1 MKGTMNYL
9 IGMDCGTTNIKA
21 IIMDGNGSIIAS
33 ASRPSSFISIGISG
47 REQDANEWWENS
59 ADIFKELT
67 QKAGAEVVQNIKGIC
82 ISSHTVTLLPVD
94 TDGTPLRN
102 AITYQDSRSAY
113 ELEYIVEKVGFDKF
127 VKIVGGQPSTAF
139 LPNKILWLK
148 KNEPEV
154 FAKTRYFLQASSYI
168 NFKLTG
174 QLTMDLDQALRTQCM
189 DCNTMTWSEEIGKA
203 MDVDLNLV
211 LPQAVS
217 IDTIIGSVTKEV
229 SERTGLPEGMPVLAG
244 CCDAT
249 ASMYATGLVQCGEAG
264 ESSGTTSLVF
274 VGSQEKSPSDVP
286 VVTRPCVLE
295 KMPWVFDAPIQAT
308 GAAIKWYIDT
318 LGAEVRQEANKQGKD
333 VYAYLNELALNANAG
348 AGGLFFF
355 PYLSGER
362 APLWNDHARGMFI
375 GLGINTSQA
384 DLIRSVF
391 EGTAYALRHVLETV
405 KVYGG
410 EAKKLRICG
419 GGAKSRTWCQIKASV
434 LRMPVYLLDENAG
447 DVPVGDALIA
457 GHKVGVF
464 PDLSE
469 AVEKIIKVSTVIEP
483 VEEWADA
490 YDKLYPY
497 YINMYRH
504 LDEDLVNLRYTIKTL
519 DV

>member
-1 MKGTMNYL
+1 MKDYL
-9 IGMDCGTTNIKA
+9 IGMDCGTTNLKA
-21 IIMDGNGSIIAS
+21 VIMDGDGCVLAS
-33 ASRPSSFISIGISG
+33 AGRPSSFISMGVGG
-47 REQDANEWWENS
+47 REQDPNEWWENA
-59 ADIFKELT
+59 ADILKELS
-67 QKAGAEVVQNIKGIC
+67 QAVGEEAVKYIRGIC
-82 ISSHTVTLLPVD
+82 ISSHTVTMLPVD
-94 TDGTPLRN
+94 VSGIPLRN
-102 AITYQDSRSAY
+102 AVTYQDSRSAY
-113 ELEYIVEKVGFDKF
+113 ELEEIVNAVGFENF

-154 FAKTRYFLQASSYI
+154 FARTHYFLQASSYI

-174 QLTMDLDQALRTQCM
+174 NMTMDLDQALRTQCM
-189 DCNTMTWSEEIGKA
+189 DCNTFEWSEEIAKA
-203 MDVDLNLV
+203 IGVDLNRM
-211 LPQAVS
+211 LPKPVS
-217 IDTIIGSVTKEV
+217 MDTVIGTVTKEAA
-229 SERTGLPEGMPVLAG
+229 ERTGLAEGIPVLAG

-249 ASMYATGLVQCGEAG
+249 ASMYASGLVRCGEAT

-274 VGSQEKSPSDVP
+274 VGSQEKSPSDIP

-295 KMPWVFDAPIQAT
+295 RMPWVFDAPIQAT

-318 LGAEVRQEANKQGKD
+318 LGAEALQKASQQGKD
-333 VYAYLNELALNANAG
+333 IYSYLNELALESKAG
-348 AGGLFFF
+348 ADGLFFF

-405 KVYGG
+405 KAYGG
-410 EAKKLRICG
+410 EAKMLRICG

-483 VEEWADA
+483 VEAWADA
-490 YDKLYPY
+490 YDRLYPY
-497 YINMYRH
+497 YIDMYCH
-504 LDEDLVNLRYTIKTL
+504 LDEDLKRLRYTIKEL
-519 DV
+519 M

>member
-1 MKGTMNYL
+1 MDRTRDYL

-21 IIMDGNGSIIAS
+21 VMMDDSGEIAAV
-33 ASRPSSFISIGISG
+33 ASRPSSFISIGTNG
-47 REQDANEWWENS
+47 REQDANEWWENA
-59 ADIFKELT
+59 ADIFRELT
-67 QKAGAEVVQNIKGIC
+67 EIAGAEATANIRGIC
-82 ISSHTVTLLPVD
+82 VSSHTVSLLPVD
-94 TDGTPLRN
+94 AAGVPLCN

-113 ELEYIVEKVGFDKF
+113 ELEEIVGKIGFDRF
-127 VKIVGGQPSTAF
+127 VQIVGGQPSTAF
-139 LPNKILWLK
+139 LPNKLLWFK
-148 KNEPEV
+148 RNKPEV
-154 FAKTRYFLQASSYI
+154 FARTAYFLQASSYI

-174 QLTMDLDQALRTQCM
+174 EMTSDMDQALRTQCM
-189 DCNTMTWSEEIGKA
+189 DFKTFEWSEEIGA
-203 MDVDLNLV
+203 AIGVDLNRM
-211 LPQAVS
+211 LPRAVP
-217 IDTIIGSVTKEV
+217 IDTIIGHVNKEA
-229 SERTGLPEGMPVLAG
+229 SLRTGLPEGIPVLAG

-249 ASMYATGLVQCGEAG
+249 ASMYATGLVECGEAG

-274 VGSQEKSPSDVP
+274 VGSMVQSPTDIP
-286 VVTRPCVLE
+286 IVTRPCVLE

-318 LGAEVRQEANKQGKD
+318 LGAEARQAALACGKD
-333 VYAYLNELALNANAG
+333 IYTYLNELALEAPAG

-375 GLGINTSQA
+375 GLSINTSQA

-405 KVYGG
+405 RAYGG

-419 GGAKSRTWCQIKASV
+419 GGAKSLTWCRIKAAV
-434 LRMPVYLLDENAG
+434 LGMPIYLLDESAG

-457 GHKVGVF
+457 GNKLGVF
-464 PDLSE
+464 PDLTE
-469 AVEKIIKVSTVIEP
+469 AVEKIIRVSRVIEP
-483 VEEWADA
+483 DPAWTAA

-497 YINMYRH
+497 YIQMYQH
-504 LDEDLVNLRYTIKTL
+504 LDKDLMNLRNTMKTL
-519 DV
+519 AD